1 MPDDIRR
8 LVKEILYDPVTV
20 QIGRTVPATTVSH
33 ALYPIKQHLKTA
45 LLKELLRKTKT
56 ESVLIFTRT
65 KHRAERVA
73 QQLAKAG
80 YRVTSLQ
87 GNMSQYQRQ
96 AALDGFRAGSFK
108 ILVATD
114 IAARGI
120 DVLDISHVVN
130 YDMPD
135 STDTYTNRIGRTGR
149 VGKTGDAFTLVTSE
163 DAVMVRALEHL
174 LNAPLEHRTLP
185 SFDYT
190 MPAPDKEYIRS
201 PRQIRRTTIRNA
213 RIGNKKVTVT

>member
-1 MPDDIRR
+1 
-8 LVKEILYDPVTV
+8 VQEILHDPVTV
-20 QIGRTVPATTVSH
+20 QIGHSAPAKTVSH
-33 ALYPIKQHLKTA
+33 ALYPVKQHLKTA
-45 LLKELLRKTKT
+45 LLKELLNKTET

-73 QQLAKAG
+73 QQLVRGG

-87 GNMSQYQRQ
+87 GNLSQNQRQ
-96 AALDGFRAGSFK
+96 AALDGFRNGSIK

-114 IAARGI
+114 IASRGI

-135 STDTYTNRIGRTGR
+135 STDAYIHRIGRTGR
-149 VGKTGDAFTLVTSE
+149 VGKAGDAFTLVTGE
-163 DAVMVRALEHL
+163 DKAMVRSLERL
-174 LNAPLEHRTLP
+174 LDAPLEHRTLK

-190 MPAPDKEYIRS
+190 KSAPAREYIRS
-201 PRQIRRTTIRNA
+201 PRQSGRRA
-213 RIGNKKVTVT
+213 V